1 MDEQNFLPDR
11 FAQGGSE
18 EQLMGIMDN
27 VSWATGIDLCFAFRE
42 VTVQTTLNITFLS
55 EVLFAEFV
63 IGVIY

>member
-1 MDEQNFLPDR
+1 
-11 FAQGGSE
+11 
-18 EQLMGIMDN
+18 MGIMDN
-27 VSWATGIDLCFAFRE
+27 VSWATGIDLCFALRE

>member
-1 MDEQNFLPDR
+1 
-11 FAQGGSE
+11 
-18 EQLMGIMDN
+18 MGIMDN
-27 VSWATGIDLCFAFRE
+27 VSWATGIDLCFAFGE